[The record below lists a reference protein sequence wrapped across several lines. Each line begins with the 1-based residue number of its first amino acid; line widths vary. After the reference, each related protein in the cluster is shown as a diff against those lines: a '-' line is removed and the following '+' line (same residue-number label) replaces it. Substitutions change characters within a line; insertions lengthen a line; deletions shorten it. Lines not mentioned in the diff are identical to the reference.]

1 MSNPWLSIWT
11 SPRKTIRHIIETA
24 PVRKTFLLAVVF
36 GLQYLLSFY
45 HALLAQGTFVNPY
58 LMIGALV
65 FSPLLGYIL
74 LNIGSFVFYMV
85 GKLFKGKAPFSHIYA
100 SVAWSIVPFIVNVV
114 LWLCFFVFFT
124 FDISLF
130 DSIYYLIFTLIVGY
144 VIPIWSFI
152 LLVNC
157 LKEVQEYSIWRAV
170 STVVLPVI
178 VLYLFAIV
186 LDYALV

>member
-1 MSNPWLSIWT
+1 MINPWLSIWT
-11 SPRKTIRHIIETA
+11 SPRKTIRHIIESA
-24 PVRKTFLLAVVF
+24 PAKKKFLLAVVF

-74 LNIGSFVFYMV
+74 FYISSFIFYLV
-85 GKLFKGKAPFSHIYA
+85 AKIFNGKATFSQVFA
-100 SVAWSIVPFIVNVV
+100 SVAWSSVPFVVNVV
-114 LWLCFFVFFT
+114 LWFCFFVFFT
-124 FDISLF
+124 FDTSLF
-130 DSIYYLIFTLIVGY
+130 DSLYYMIFTIIVGY

-152 LLVNC
+152 ILVNC
-157 LKEVQEYSIWRAV
+157 LKEVEEYSAWKGV
-170 STVVLPVI
+170 GTVLLPVI
-178 VLYLFAIV
+178 ALYIIAII